1 MSVRI
6 HPTSD
11 VSPKADIG
19 DGTQI
24 WLFCQVRENVK
35 IGKNCIFG
43 KGVYV
48 DSDVVIGDSVKIQ
61 NNVSVYVGVTI
72 DDGVFV
78 GPHVCFTNDKI
89 PRAVNPDMSP
99 KSAHDWK
106 VTPTHVKAGAALGAN
121 STIVCGTTV
130 GKWAMVGVGRRRH
143 QGRAGSRARARQ
155 PGALRRVGLLL
166 RRARE
171 DRRELGQGALHLRSR
186 PREERRPRAAPG
198 LAPRRRLTMPSIFR
212 KGLFDGHVAI
222 VTGGGSGIG
231 LSTAIAL
238 GELGAKVAICGRK
251 KEKLEAAEQKLRAPR
266 HRGASPTHA
275 TSARSSRSQAF
286 ADAVKEK
293 LGTATIL
300 VNNAGGQFPTTAET
314 GHAARLG
321 GGRPQQPE
329 RHVLHDA
336 GRRERST

>member
-24 WLFCQVRENVK
+24 WLFCQVRDNVK

-43 KGVYV
+43 KGIYV

-61 NNVSVYVGVTI
+61 NNVSVFVGVTI

-121 STIVCGTTV
+121 STIVCGTTI
-130 GKWAMVGVGRRRH
+130 GKWAMVGSGAVVTKDVPDHALVLGNP
-143 QGRAGSRARARQ
+143 ARFVAWVC
-155 PGALRRVGLLL
+155 PCGERVKIDESSG
-166 RRARE
+166 
-171 DRRELGQGALHLRSR
+171 
-186 PREERRPRAAPG
+186 
-198 LAPRRRLTMPSIFR
+198 
-212 KGLFDGHVAI
+212 KGPC
-222 VTGGGSGIG
+222 T
-231 LSTAIAL
+231 
-238 GELGAKVAICGRK
+238 CGRVLVK
-251 KEKLEAAEQKLRAPR
+251 SEGRVHL
-266 HRGASPTHA
+266 
-275 TSARSSRSQAF
+275 QA
-286 ADAVKEK
+286 
-293 LGTATIL
+293 
-300 VNNAGGQFPTTAET
+300 
-314 GHAARLG
+314 
-321 GGRPQQPE
+321 
-329 RHVLHDA
+329 
-336 GRRERST
+336 